1 MTYWFS
7 FSTHAWL
14 ISECFIAHD
23 VLYLRLLIDLS
34 VYLLV
39 SFLIVVTK
47 YKTRSNSREKGFI
60 SQLTVQGCSVS
71 RGWSREQ
78 ELEAVG
84 EAASTTRKPC
94 RMDARM
100 CAQLAFCFVWS
111 SFPSPMHGPAHN

>member
-47 YKTRSNSREKGFI
+47 YKTRSNSREKGFFVFFFVFA
-60 SQLTVQGCSVS
+60 SQLKKIQFIIG
-71 RGWSREQ
+71 RGKSW
-78 ELEAVG
+78 
-84 EAASTTRKPC
+84 
-94 RMDARM
+94 
-100 CAQLAFCFVWS
+100 
-111 SFPSPMHGPAHN
+111 